1 MRCGLLVLGL
11 AASAWACAAPEPPS
25 RAPRD
30 DTGRAVRLAAPA
42 RRIVSLS
49 PSTTELLFAIGAGP
63 ALVGRTRWCDYPP
76 EASAVPSVGD
86 GLRPDVE
93 RIAGRRPD
101 LVVLYASG
109 ANQSA
114 VARLAQL
121 GVATASVR
129 LDRLED
135 LPRVA
140 RFLGRLT
147 GFASRADSLAY
158 AFSRQLDSARAAL
171 AGAGTPRRVAVV
183 VWDRPPMVIGR
194 GSFLSDL
201 ISLAGGRNVFD
212 DLRQP
217 SAATTIEAIAERDPD
232 ALLVLGN
239 TVPAFAA
246 RAEWQSVRA
255 VRQGR
260 LIRVAGS
267 EFERPTFRALTAA
280 AALRAALEEIPRP

>member
-1 MRCGLLVLGL
+1 MRFGLLVLGL
-11 AASAWACAAPEPPS
+11 AASLWACAAPEPPS

-30 DTGRAVRLAAPA
+30 DLGHAVRLAAPA

-63 ALVGRTRWCDYPP
+63 WLVGRTRWCDYPP

-101 LVVLYASG
+101 LVVLYASA

-114 VARLAQL
+114 IFRLAQL

-129 LDRLED
+129 LDRLDD
-135 LPRVA
+135 LPRAA

-147 GFASRADSLAY
+147 GFGSRADSLAY
-158 AFSRQLDSARAAL
+158 AFSHQLDSARAAL
-171 AGAGTPRRVAVV
+171 GAAGTPRRVAVV

-201 ISLAGGRNVFD
+201 ISLASGRNVFD

-217 SAATTIEAIAERDPD
+217 SATTTIEAIAERDPD

-260 LIRVAGS
+260 LIRVSGS
-267 EFERPTFRALTAA
+267 EFERPTFRALEAA
-280 AALRAALEEIPRP
+280 ASLRAALEEIPQP